1 MGNMKNAENMHPLT
15 KWVIDRIRKDFKDDI
30 ALLIG
35 IKGHSTNGDGHGECF
50 DYFVPATDRGNE
62 LTETFIIDGV
72 GHDLYPRSWERL
84 ENSVNLDDMAI
95 LLDQATILYARSDA
109 DVARF
114 EDCRKRMNANLN
126 GDAFVYGKALE
137 YMDKALEIYRSLI
150 FEDKLYRVRSEA
162 DYIHDCLSRAV
173 AFMNHTYAESPI
185 YSESQAYNS
194 TDESRMYSCP
204 GMKVVPDGFFASAR
218 KLLEEQDVTALKETV
233 LALLKTTR
241 SFILERKSD
250 APKDAAAGTGV
261 AGSHDAGTTADAG
274 IDFQGLAD
282 WYQELSLT
290 WRRIRYFC
298 ANGMVEKA
306 YTDACYL
313 QEEFLNIAEEF
324 RIEEL
329 NLLDSFDRNNLPLLA
344 DRSNQLEK
352 TVQGILAD
360 HGIKINS
367 YSSVEAFLA
376 ARG

>member
-1 MGNMKNAENMHPLT
+1 MENMKNAENMHPLT
-15 KWVIDRIRKDFKDDI
+15 KWVIDRIRKDYKDDI

-50 DYFVPATDRGNE
+50 DFFVPATERGNE
-62 LTETFIIDGV
+62 LSETFIIDGV

-84 ENSVNLDDMAI
+84 ENSVNLDNMPL
-95 LLDQATILYARSDA
+95 LLDQATILYARSEEDA
-109 DVARF
+109 SRF
-114 EDCRKRMNANLN
+114 EDLRKRMTANLN
-126 GDAFVYGKALE
+126 DDTFVYGKALE
-137 YMDKALEIYRSLI
+137 CMDKALEIYRSLI
-150 FEDKLYRVRSEA
+150 FEEKLYRVRSEA
-162 DYIHDCLSRAV
+162 DFIHYNLSRAV
-173 AFMNHTYAESPI
+173 AFLNHTYAESPM
-185 YSESQAYNS
+185 YSEHQAYS
-194 TDESRMYSCP
+194 GEKESRMYSCP
-204 GMKVVPDGFFASAR
+204 DMQIVPDGFFANAR
-218 KLLEEQDVTALKETV
+218 RLLEGTDVAALKETV

-241 SFILERKSD
+241 SFILERKPAESAD
-250 APKDAAAGTGV
+250 SAAGTDAVNAASGGGV
-261 AGSHDAGTTADAG
+261 
-274 IDFQGLAD
+274 DFQGLAD
-282 WYQELSLT
+282 WYQEMSLT
-290 WRRIRYFC
+290 WRRIRWFC
-298 ANGMVEKA
+298 ANGMTEKA

-352 TVQGILAD
+352 TIQGILAD